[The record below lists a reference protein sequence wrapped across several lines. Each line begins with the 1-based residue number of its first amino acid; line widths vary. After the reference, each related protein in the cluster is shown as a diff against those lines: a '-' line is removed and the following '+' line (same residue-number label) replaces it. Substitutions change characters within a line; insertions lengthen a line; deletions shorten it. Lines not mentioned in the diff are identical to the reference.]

1 MIELPKAIIEKYNK
15 GQDLKAVSSGGMW
28 FGLAPQGTQEP
39 YIVYTIISDNPVY
52 TSSDIMGDYLVQF
65 SMYASDMEGVMVMF
79 EELEKLFNI
88 RTLNTGEN
96 DFVVCARENSVG
108 PVLIDQI
115 WQLMADYQIKIRSN
129 RTAELIE

>member
-65 SMYASDMEGVMVMF
+65 SMYASDMEGVMIMF